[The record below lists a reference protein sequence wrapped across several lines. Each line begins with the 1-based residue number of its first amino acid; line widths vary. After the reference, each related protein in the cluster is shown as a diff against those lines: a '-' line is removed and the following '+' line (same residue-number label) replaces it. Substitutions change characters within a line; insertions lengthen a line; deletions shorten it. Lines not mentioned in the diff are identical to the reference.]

1 MINFQF
7 CVNGDC
13 RIACQAKN
21 ERDAWEWLSKTKHLP
36 VSELKKLYKIKVKS

>member
-1 MINFQF
+1 MKTFHF
-7 CVNGDC
+7 CIKGDC

-21 ERDAWEWLSKTKHLP
+21 EKDAWEWLSKTKHLP